1 MMLDDKK
8 IYQEQSKIEKPY
20 FKSLREYSGA
30 SSIHGLAYLF
40 EDRLIFYEKVLW
52 LLTVFFAAL
61 FALLS
66 SLSTYRNWKDDPILT
81 SVATTAYSVQQV
93 PFPSITICPQGAAN
107 DIVDAA
113 IFKQFIDYLTE
124 NNIVYD
130 DLSEEEVRNQ
140 TYNFLNDRYPGAKQL
155 PNQLVRMLGS
165 PDVKPDSKIEST
177 AIYNPEDVENCE
189 DPASS
194 QSMLNSKGQ
203 EEGGKNIDE
212 QCPSEFRKVSSDSC
226 WHIPSEEMTYDEGSA
241 YCKDKGNGTA
251 EMLRITSSDEIAE
264 LYDLR
269 KFTGNDKFYS
279 PILFQT
285 KYLC

>member
-1 MMLDDKK
+1 MLDDKK
-8 IYQEQSKIEKPY
+8 VCLEKSKIEKPY
-20 FKSLREYSGA
+20 FRSLKEYSGA

-40 EDRLIFYEKVLW
+40 EDRLIFYEKGLW
-52 LLTVFFAAL
+52 LLTVFFATL
-61 FALLS
+61 FAILS

-81 SVATTAYSVQQV
+81 SVETTAYSVQKV

-140 TYNFLNDRYPGAKQL
+140 TYSFLNDRYPGAKQL

-165 PDVKPDSKIEST
+165 PDVTPDSKIEST

-189 DPASS
+189 DPAPS

-203 EEGGKNIDE
+203 EEAGKNIDE
-212 QCPSEFRKVSSDSC
+212 QCPSEFRKISSDSC
-226 WHIPSEEMTYDEGSA
+226 WHIPSEEMTYDEGAA

-251 EMLRITSSDEIAE
+251 KMLKLTSSDEIAE

-269 KFTGNDKFYS
+269 KFAGKDHFYLK
-279 PILFQT
+279 ILFRT
-285 KYLC
+285 

>member
-1 MMLDDKK
+1 MLDDKIVHHGK
-8 IYQEQSKIEKPY
+8 SKLEKPY
-20 FKSLREYSGA
+20 FKSLKEYSGA

-40 EDRLIFYEKVLW
+40 EDRLIFYEKGLW

-61 FALLS
+61 FAILS

-81 SVATTAYSVQQV
+81 SVETTAYPVQKV

-177 AIYNPEDVENCE
+177 AIYNPEDLEDCE
-189 DPASS
+189 SSASS
-194 QSMLNSKGQ
+194 EIILSSEGENKSMS
-203 EEGGKNIDE
+203 EIDDI
-212 QCPSEFRKVSSDSC
+212 CPSGFQKTSSESC
-226 WHIPSEEMTYDEGSA
+226 WHIPSQEMTYEEGAS
-241 YCKDKGNGTA
+241 YCKHKGNETA
-251 EMLRITSSDEIAE
+251 KMLTLVDSNEIS
-264 LYDLR
+264 YFYHLR
-269 KFTGNDKFYS
+269 KFSGK
-279 PILFQT
+279 
-285 KYLC
+285 KYI

>member
-1 MMLDDKK
+1 MLDDKK
-8 IYQEQSKIEKPY
+8 VCQEKSKIEKPY
-20 FKSLREYSGA
+20 FRSLKEYSGA

-40 EDRLIFYEKVLW
+40 EDRLIFYEKCLW
-52 LLTVFFAAL
+52 MLTVFFAAL
-61 FALLS
+61 FAILS

-81 SVATTAYSVQQV
+81 SVETTAYPVQKV

-189 DPASS
+189 NPDSI
-194 QSMLNSKGQ
+194 QGMLNSKSQ

-212 QCPSEFRKVSSDSC
+212 QCPYGFQKISSDSC
-226 WHIPSEEMTYDEGSA
+226 WHIPSEEMTYDEGVA

-251 EMLRITSSDEIAE
+251 EMLRIISSDEISE

-269 KFTGNDKFYS
+269 KFAGKVNFLLR
-279 PILFQT
+279 ILF
-285 KYLC
+285 